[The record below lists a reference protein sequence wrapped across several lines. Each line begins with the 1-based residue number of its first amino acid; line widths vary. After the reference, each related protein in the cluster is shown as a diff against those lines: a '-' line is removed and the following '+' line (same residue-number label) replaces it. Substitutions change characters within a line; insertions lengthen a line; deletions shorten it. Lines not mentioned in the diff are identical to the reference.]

1 MVLYYV
7 SVAAHSSL
15 QSRLRSVLA
24 SSVLLARPPSRSP
37 GAKAAAA
44 ENQGEFGPT
53 RDSYSSGSRFMVHP
67 ISDLYT
73 LLLLLF
79 RGICFPS
86 GKTERSRRSSSRSRE
101 RARARRER
109 QRGVPPVLVLVR
121 CATMVKLTMIVRLFD
136 GLPLCESLELDKI
149 ANLEMYKQQAK
160 VSACFRAR
168 TKAKLST
175 SALPFKESRS
185 RLKRRLT

>member
-1 MVLYYV
+1 M
-7 SVAAHSSL
+7 
-15 QSRLRSVLA
+15 
-24 SSVLLARPPSRSP
+24 
-37 GAKAAAA
+37 
-44 ENQGEFGPT
+44 
-53 RDSYSSGSRFMVHP
+53 
-67 ISDLYT
+67 
-73 LLLLLF
+73 
-79 RGICFPS
+79 
-86 GKTERSRRSSSRSRE
+86 
-101 RARARRER
+101 
-109 QRGVPPVLVLVR
+109 LVLVR

-185 RLKRRLT
+185 RLKRRLILWFSSSS

>member
-1 MVLYYV
+1 MCR
-7 SVAAHSSL
+7 
-15 QSRLRSVLA
+15 SRLTPHFNRGNPVDDA

-109 QRGVPPVLVLVR
+109 SAVVLRREQRTMQR
-121 CATMVKLTMIVRLFD
+121 TTEATAAEATAD
-136 GLPLCESLELDKI
+136 WAHAWP
-149 ANLEMYKQQAK
+149 A
-160 VSACFRAR
+160 SAR
-168 TKAKLST
+168 
-175 SALPFKESRS
+175 SRS
-185 RLKRRLT
+185 FNGDAAGEDDGSKTKSTKRRLIANIIIIISSKEIYHVVGLFTLA